1 MRATRLP
8 KQPRVVITGAGSGLG
23 RALALVLAERHGRLL
38 VSDHNLV
45 SVEETARLARDAG
58 ASEVR
63 VMACDVT
70 KIEEVEAL
78 ARAADDAWGGTDLVA
93 NNAGVGIGGRV
104 GDISLADWKW
114 TIDVDLW
121 GVIHGCHVFVPR
133 MRKQG
138 SGHVL
143 NVASAAGLI
152 CGPRMAPY
160 NVAKA
165 GVVALSETLAAELA
179 GHGVGVTV
187 LCPTFFRTNITRD
200 GRYTSDKMKQL
211 AEKIMGRATAS
222 ADSIAR
228 ASIASVE
235 RGELYA
241 VPMAD
246 GRWLWRL
253 KRYAPAAYRMLNR
266 TIEKRM
272 MSPTDA

>member
-1 MRATRLP
+1 MGLPRLP
-8 KQPRVVITGAGSGLG
+8 KEPRVVITGAGSGLG
-23 RALALVLAERHGRLL
+23 RALALVLAERNARLL
-38 VSDHNLV
+38 VSDHNLA

-58 ASEVR
+58 AREVR
-63 VMACDVT
+63 VARCDVT
-70 KIEEVEAL
+70 KVDEVEAL
-78 ARAADDAWGGTDLVA
+78 ARTADDAWGGTDVVA
-93 NNAGVGIGGRV
+93 NNAGVGGGGRV
-104 GDISLADWKW
+104 GEISLEDWKW

-179 GHGVGVTV
+179 GSGVYVTA

-200 GRYTSDKMKQL
+200 GRYTNDKMKEI
-211 AEKIMGRATAS
+211 AERLMGRSTIS

-228 ASIASVE
+228 ASLAAME
-235 RGELYA
+235 RGDLYA

-253 KRYAPAAYRMLNR
+253 KRYSPAAYRFLNR

-272 MSPTDA
+272 MSGADG